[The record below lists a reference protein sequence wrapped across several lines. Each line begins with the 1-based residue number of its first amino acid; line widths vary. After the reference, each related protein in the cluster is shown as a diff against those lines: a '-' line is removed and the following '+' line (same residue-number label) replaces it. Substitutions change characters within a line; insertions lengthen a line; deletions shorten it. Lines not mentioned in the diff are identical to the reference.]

1 MNKLKIMTVVGTRPE
16 IIRLSA
22 TIKLLDK
29 YTNQVFVHTGQNYDY
44 ELNEIFFED
53 LGLRK
58 PDHFMNVSRESLGAA
73 IGDIFKKTE
82 EILDVEKPDALLV
95 LGDTNSCLSAYMAK
109 RKHIPI
115 FHMEAGNRSF
125 DFNVPEEINRRVID
139 HIADFNLVYTEHARR
154 HLLSEG
160 LQHHR
165 IYLTGSPM
173 FEVLN
178 QHMDKINKSDV
189 LDRLNEQ
196 LIGSQSNTELN
207 TEEHREIKENTQS
220 NTVSNT
226 VQHCEPKKYFLVSV
240 HREENVDNQE
250 NLKKIILILNNL
262 SEKYGLPVIVSTHP
276 RTRKRIENLR
286 SSAQSASSAFY
297 LNDLIH
303 FMKPF
308 GFLDYISLQKHAICT
323 ISDSGT
329 ISEES
334 SMLQFP
340 AISLRQSMERPEAQD
355 SGSIILTGFEPE
367 VVLNA
372 IETVIDE
379 HKFYAEQSR
388 SAPITPALSLVEGSH
403 QSPAEYQIENTS
415 WRVVKL
421 ILGNTK
427 LSNKWWGVKKY

>member
-1 MNKLKIMTVVGTRPE
+1 MEKLKIMTVVGTRPE

-29 YTNQVFVHTGQNYDY
+29 YTEQVFVHTGQNYDY

-58 PDHFMNVSRESLGAA
+58 PDHFMNVNTASLGSA

-82 EILDVEKPDALLV
+82 EIINLEEPDALLV

-160 LQHHR
+160 LQHRR

-173 FEVLN
+173 WEVLKQN
-178 QHMDKINKSDV
+178 RLKIDDSVILKT
-189 LDRLNEQ
+189 LNIEQ
-196 LIGSQSNTELN
+196 
-207 TEEHREIKENTQS
+207 
-220 NTVSNT
+220 
-226 VQHCEPKKYFLVSV
+226 KKYFVVSV
-240 HREENVDNQE
+240 HREENVDNPD
-250 NLKKIILILNNL
+250 NLDQILKVLNNL
-262 SEKYGLPVIVSTHP
+262 AEHYQVPVIVSTHP
-276 RTRKRIENLR
+276 RTRKRIEMLAENTET
-286 SSAQSASSAFY
+286 
-297 LNDLIH
+297 H
-303 FMKPF
+303 FDERIQFLKPF
-308 GFLDYISLQKHAICT
+308 GFNDYVHLQMNALCT

-334 SMLQFP
+334 SMLSFP

-355 SGSIILTGFEPE
+355 AGTIILTGFDSD
-367 VVLNA
+367 VVLNSVKLSV
-372 IETVIDE
+372 E
-379 HKFYAEQSR
+379 EQEVSMYK
-388 SAPITPALSLVEGSH
+388 SIA
-403 QSPAEYQIENTS
+403 QEYQIDNTS
-415 WRVVKL
+415 IRVVKL

-427 LSNKWWGVKKY
+427 LSNKWWGVNKK